1 MKLNRLASEFYQ
13 ATMPQQKLVKK
24 GATTQIVAGNGM
36 QTPQDLLSNAKIQ
49 EVVQIYSKDGTMP
62 LDLWRKKGPGQQELG
77 VGEQAEEEEVDIGT
91 FTQSLENITL
101 FILNRQQ
108 SEASEAANYLTE
120 AMMEDKKTDED
131 EGDSGEK
138 NADGDNQGEGTQKK
152 VTQDKA
158 NDNKSKEGGA

>member
-1 MKLNRLASEFYQ
+1 M
-13 ATMPQQKLVKK
+13 
-24 GATTQIVAGNGM
+24 
-36 QTPQDLLSNAKIQ
+36 
-49 EVVQIYSKDGTMP
+49 
-62 LDLWRKKGPGQQELG
+62 
-77 VGEQAEEEEVDIGT
+77 GEQAEEEEVDIGT

-138 NADGDNQGEGTQKK
+138 NADGDNQGEGT
-152 VTQDKA
+152 
-158 NDNKSKEGGA
+158 